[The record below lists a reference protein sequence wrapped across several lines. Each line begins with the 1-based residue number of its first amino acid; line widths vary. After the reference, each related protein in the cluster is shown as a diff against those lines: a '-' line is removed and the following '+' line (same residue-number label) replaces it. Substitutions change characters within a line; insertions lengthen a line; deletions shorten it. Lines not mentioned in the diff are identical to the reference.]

1 MNSIPNESSS
11 KMAFIG
17 TKQEGFCKLYY
28 IELKKDGGGLIHK
41 STLQKFL
48 IQKPNY
54 LIWDERAR
62 RVENFVKELGP
73 LSATLKSYG

>member
-28 IELKKDGGGLIHK
+28 IELKKDGAG
-41 STLQKFL
+41 
-48 IQKPNY
+48 
-54 LIWDERAR
+54 
-62 RVENFVKELGP
+62 
-73 LSATLKSYG
+73 